1 LAVHPSRHKAWL
13 PKECGRL
20 APSNIICYGLI
31 KLSNARKIAK
41 SEFMK
46 LLAYPKGVRYQSCYV
61 LYTLPTIGRHGFSR
75 ADDLKGQM
83 VLML

>member
-1 LAVHPSRHKAWL
+1 
-13 PKECGRL
+13 
-20 APSNIICYGLI
+20 
-31 KLSNARKIAK
+31 
-41 SEFMK
+41 MK